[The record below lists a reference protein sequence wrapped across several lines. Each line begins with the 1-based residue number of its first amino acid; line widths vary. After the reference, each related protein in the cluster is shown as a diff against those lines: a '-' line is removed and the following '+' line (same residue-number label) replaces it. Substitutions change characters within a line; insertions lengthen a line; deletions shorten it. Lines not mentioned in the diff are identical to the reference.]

1 MDMIYVGIDV
11 AKNKHDCCILGS
23 SGTVLRE
30 AFTLSNDRKG
40 FQELYAAIQE
50 ALHQEGADQIKAGLE
65 ATGHYSEN
73 LVAFLR
79 SSGIQPIVFNP
90 LQVNLFRK
98 SQSLRRTKTDKVDAK
113 CIAQLLMSAE
123 STPVP
128 ASYQIQELKTL
139 TRHRSRLVSQRT
151 KLKQCISRLV
161 DILFPELPSV
171 CCSATQASMRTLLL
185 EFPSARQIAACRI
198 DRLSNL
204 LYAASKGRYSREKAL
219 EIKQLAQQS
228 IGANSPASEL
238 ELRLTLQ
245 QLDFLLDQL
254 KQLEKAIQTLVAAI
268 HSPILSIPGIGPT
281 LAAIIL
287 AEIGDIHRF
296 SSPDKLLAFAGLD
309 PSTYQSGKFT
319 AVRTPMVK
327 HGSTYLRWALMQAA
341 RLASIHCDTFRHYM
355 DTKLAQG
362 KHYFVALGHVS
373 KKLVRV
379 IFRILTTNEAFV
391 PQA

>member
-1 MDMIYVGIDV
+1 MIYVGIDV

-23 SGTVLRE
+23 GGTVLRG

-40 FQELYAAIQE
+40 FQELFSAIHE
-50 ALHQEGADQIKAGLE
+50 DLLQEGTDQIKAGLE

-79 SSGIQPIVFNP
+79 NSGIQPVVFNP

-123 STPVP
+123 STPVF

-139 TRHRSRLVSQRT
+139 TRHRSRLVSQRS
-151 KLKQCISRLV
+151 KLKQYISRLV

-185 EFPSARQIAACRI
+185 ELPSARQIAACRI
-198 DRLSNL
+198 DRLTNL
-204 LYAASKGRYSREKAL
+204 LYAASKGHYSREKAL

-254 KQLEKAIQTLVAAI
+254 KQLEKAIQTIVAEI

-309 PSTYQSGKFT
+309 PSTYQSGKFK
-319 AVRTPMVK
+319 AGYTPMVK

-341 RLASIHCDTFRHYM
+341 RLASIHCATFRDYM
-355 DTKLAQG
+355 DSKLAQG

-379 IFRILTTNEAFV
+379 IFHILTTNEAFV